1 MTKSMFPPRSEF
13 EDAFCV
19 QSGIGQPESESLT
32 IDSPKPLDGLD
43 LAQLRFVRC
52 LVRWG
57 LTLDE
62 ASAVV
67 SSELER
73 LRPDAKTQRR
83 RLAPVGMRLVPGR
96 SEGGAHG

>member
-1 MTKSMFPPRSEF
+1 MSKSMFTSSAEF

-32 IDSPKPLDGLD
+32 IDSPKPFDGLY

-52 LVRWG
+52 LVRWS

-73 LRPDAKTQRR
+73 LRPDAMTQRR
-83 RLAPVGMRLVPGR
+83 RLAALGMRLVPGR
-96 SEGGAHG
+96 SDGGAHG